1 MVDTDSIHK
10 PPNFYLR
17 PRSRVIDLKM
27 NAIVMEICTLALGNT
42 AACQR
47 FFFRIKNA
55 RIQAKKYSKVS
66 TKNLVY
72 IEN

>member
-47 FFFRIKNA
+47 FFFELKMLASKPKNILKSA
-55 RIQAKKYSKVS
+55 QK
-66 TKNLVY
+66 T
-72 IEN
+72 